1 MENLNI
7 TSAQYALFFK
17 QSLNQDNCF
26 LYAEKM
32 KQHMEQH
39 FNPEKIKINIPR
51 FDLSPILFRLTYDN
65 SIITHVSPNR
75 CDIVYGVQDP
85 IHSSQNYLTIMANI
99 RNWLSD
105 VFSFFYQEQKIL
117 RIGIVVNYM
126 LIDEK
131 QSPSILLE
139 NLFKEVAPAISTSI
153 TRLETQKK
161 FTLNGFTINNLW
173 RIWNGVYNSAT
184 VKDLPNVGIVR
195 DINIAEQTQPLSIE
209 QYDSFL
215 KDTESYFSKES
226 ILNLEK

>member
-17 QSLNQDNCF
+17 QSLNQDHCF

-32 KQHMEQH
+32 KRHMEQH
-39 FNPEKIKINIPR
+39 FDSEKIKINIPR
-51 FDLSPILFRLTYDN
+51 FDLSPVLFRLTYGSN
-65 SIITHVSPNR
+65 LITHVSPNR
-75 CDIVYGVQDP
+75 CDIVCGVQDP
-85 IHSSQNYLTIMANI
+85 IHSSQNYLTTIESI

-105 VFSFFYQEQKIL
+105 VFSFFYQEQQIL

-131 QSPSILLE
+131 QSPNVLLE
-139 NLFKEVAPAISTSI
+139 NLFKKIAPAISTSI
-153 TRLETQKK
+153 SRLETQQT
-161 FTLNGFTINNLW
+161 FTLNGFTVNDL
-173 RIWNGVYNSAT
+173 RQIWNGVYNST
-184 VKDLPNVGIVR
+184 TIKSFPNVGIAR
-195 DINIAEQTQPLSIE
+195 DINIVQQLQPLSIE